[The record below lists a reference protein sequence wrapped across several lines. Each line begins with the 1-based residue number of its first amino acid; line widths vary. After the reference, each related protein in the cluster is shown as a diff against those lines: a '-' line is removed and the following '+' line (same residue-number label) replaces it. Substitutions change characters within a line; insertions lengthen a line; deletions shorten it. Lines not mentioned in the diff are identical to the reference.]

1 MCAICGC
8 GSASTDGHLHSQHA
22 EVLHPIAHH
31 IGHHIDHDADSEHQH
46 ILSDGTILR
55 HQHPQN
61 LPSVNSRVLD
71 VERALLADNDAQA
84 QLNRRRFD
92 RAKTLT
98 LNLMSSPGAGK
109 TTLLEATLR
118 RLHGSLS
125 LSVIE
130 GDQQTSLDAERIR
143 RAGAEAVQINTGKA
157 CHLDA
162 DMIDRALAELT
173 LPSDGLLFIENV
185 GNLVC
190 PASFDL
196 GEHQR
201 VVIASVTEGED
212 KPLKYPDMFA
222 RAQLVV
228 VSKIDLLPH
237 LDFDP
242 QRFAE
247 HVRRVQPRAKLL
259 QVSARSGEGLAAWLD
274 WLTTQRRALG

>member
-8 GSASTDGHLHSQHA
+8 GVASTDGQ
-22 EVLHPIAHH
+22 LHPQQAEAPHP
-31 IGHHIDHDADSEHQH
+31 IGPHADHDADSDHEHV
-46 ILSDGTILR
+46 LSDGTVLR
-55 HQHPQN
+55 HKHPQ
-61 LPSVNSRVLD
+61 LASPVQSRVLD
-71 VERALLADNDAQA
+71 IERALLADNDAQA

-125 LSVIE
+125 VSVIE

-143 RAGAEAVQINTGKA
+143 RAGAQAVQVNTGKA

-162 DMIDRALAELT
+162 GMIDRALTELT
-173 LPSDGLLFIENV
+173 LPPDGVLFIENV

-201 VVIASVTEGED
+201 IVIASVTEGED

-222 RAQLVV
+222 RADLVV

-274 WLTTQRRALG
+274 WLTAQVRALD

>member
-8 GSASTDGHLHSQHA
+8 GVASTDGQ
-22 EVLHPIAHH
+22 LHPQQAEAPHP
-31 IGHHIDHDADSEHQH
+31 IGPHADHDADSDHEHV
-46 ILSDGTILR
+46 LSDGTVLR
-55 HQHPQN
+55 HKHPQ
-61 LPSVNSRVLD
+61 LASPVQSRVLD

-125 LSVIE
+125 VSVIE

-143 RAGAEAVQINTGKA
+143 RAGAQAVQVNTGKA

-162 DMIDRALAELT
+162 GMIDRALTELT
-173 LPSDGLLFIENV
+173 LPPDGVLFIENV

-201 VVIASVTEGED
+201 IVIASVTEGED

-222 RAQLVV
+222 RADLVV

-274 WLTTQRRALG
+274 WLTAQVRALD

>member
-8 GSASTDGHLHSQHA
+8 GVASTDGQ
-22 EVLHPIAHH
+22 LHPQQAEAPHP
-31 IGHHIDHDADSEHQH
+31 IGPHADHDADSDHEHV
-46 ILSDGTILR
+46 LSDGTVLR
-55 HQHPQN
+55 HKHPQ
-61 LPSVNSRVLD
+61 LASPVQSRVLD
-71 VERALLADNDAQA
+71 IERALLADNDAQA

-143 RAGAEAVQINTGKA
+143 RAGAQAVQVNTGKA

-162 DMIDRALAELT
+162 GMIDRALAELT
-173 LPSDGLLFIENV
+173 LPPDGVLFIENV

-201 VVIASVTEGED
+201 IVIASVTEGED

-222 RAQLVV
+222 RADLVV

-274 WLTTQRRALG
+274 WLTAQVRALD

>member
-8 GSASTDGHLHSQHA
+8 GVASTDGQ
-22 EVLHPIAHH
+22 LHPQQAEAPHP
-31 IGHHIDHDADSEHQH
+31 IGPHADHDADSDHEHV
-46 ILSDGTILR
+46 LSDGTVLR
-55 HQHPQN
+55 HKHPQ
-61 LPSVNSRVLD
+61 LASPVQSRVLD

-143 RAGAEAVQINTGKA
+143 RAGAQAVQVNTGKA

-162 DMIDRALAELT
+162 GMIDRALAELT
-173 LPSDGLLFIENV
+173 LPPDGVLFIENV

-201 VVIASVTEGED
+201 IVIASVTEGED

-222 RAQLVV
+222 RADLVV

-274 WLTTQRRALG
+274 WLTAQVRALD

>member
-8 GSASTDGHLHSQHA
+8 GVASTDGQ
-22 EVLHPIAHH
+22 LHPQQAEAPHP
-31 IGHHIDHDADSEHQH
+31 IGPHADHDADSDHEHV
-46 ILSDGTILR
+46 LSDGTVLR
-55 HQHPQN
+55 HKHPQ
-61 LPSVNSRVLD
+61 LASPVQSRVLD

-125 LSVIE
+125 VSVIE

-143 RAGAEAVQINTGKA
+143 RAGAQAVQVNTGKA

-162 DMIDRALAELT
+162 GMIDRALTELT
-173 LPSDGLLFIENV
+173 LPPGGVLFIENV

-201 VVIASVTEGED
+201 IVIASVTEGED

-222 RAQLVV
+222 RADLVV

-259 QVSARSGEGLAAWLD
+259 KVSARSGEGLAAWLD
-274 WLTTQRRALG
+274 WLTAQVRALD

>member
-8 GSASTDGHLHSQHA
+8 GVASTDGQ
-22 EVLHPIAHH
+22 LHPQQAEAPHP
-31 IGHHIDHDADSEHQH
+31 IGPHADHDADSDHEHV
-46 ILSDGTILR
+46 LSDGTVLR
-55 HQHPQN
+55 HKHPQ
-61 LPSVNSRVLD
+61 LASPVQSRVLD

-125 LSVIE
+125 VSVIE

-143 RAGAEAVQINTGKA
+143 RAGAQAVQVNTGKA

-162 DMIDRALAELT
+162 GMIDRALTELT
-173 LPSDGLLFIENV
+173 LPPGGVLFIENV

-201 VVIASVTEGED
+201 IVIASVTEGED

-222 RAQLVV
+222 RADLVV

-247 HVRRVQPRAKLL
+247 HVRLVQPRAKLL

-274 WLTTQRRALG
+274 WLTAQVRALD

>member
-8 GSASTDGHLHSQHA
+8 GVASTDGQ
-22 EVLHPIAHH
+22 LHPQQAEAPHP
-31 IGHHIDHDADSEHQH
+31 IGPHADHDADSDHEHV
-46 ILSDGTILR
+46 LSDGTVLR
-55 HQHPQN
+55 HKHPQ
-61 LPSVNSRVLD
+61 LASPVQSRVLD

-118 RLHGSLS
+118 RLAGSIPVA
-125 LSVIE
+125 VIE

-143 RAGAEAVQINTGKA
+143 RAGAQAVQVNTGKA

-162 DMIDRALAELT
+162 GMIDRALTELT
-173 LPSDGLLFIENV
+173 LPPGGVLFIENV

-201 VVIASVTEGED
+201 IVIASVTEGED

-222 RAQLVV
+222 RADLVV

-274 WLTTQRRALG
+274 WLTAQVRALD

>member
-8 GSASTDGHLHSQHA
+8 GVASTDGQ
-22 EVLHPIAHH
+22 LHPQQAEAPHP
-31 IGHHIDHDADSEHQH
+31 IGPHADHDADSDHEHV
-46 ILSDGTILR
+46 LSHGTVLR
-55 HQHPQN
+55 HKHPQ
-61 LPSVNSRVLD
+61 LASPVQSRVLD

-125 LSVIE
+125 VSVIE

-143 RAGAEAVQINTGKA
+143 RAGAQAVQVNTGKA

-162 DMIDRALAELT
+162 GMIDRALTELT
-173 LPSDGLLFIENV
+173 LPPDGVLFIENV

-201 VVIASVTEGED
+201 IVIASVTEGED

-222 RAQLVV
+222 RADLVV

-274 WLTTQRRALG
+274 WLTAQVRALD

>member
-8 GSASTDGHLHSQHA
+8 GVASTDGQ
-22 EVLHPIAHH
+22 LHPQQAEAPHP
-31 IGHHIDHDADSEHQH
+31 IGPHADHDADSDHEHV
-46 ILSDGTILR
+46 LSDGTVLR
-55 HQHPQN
+55 HKHPQFAS
-61 LPSVNSRVLD
+61 PVQSRVLD

-125 LSVIE
+125 VSVIE

-143 RAGAEAVQINTGKA
+143 RAGAQAVQVNTGKA

-162 DMIDRALAELT
+162 GMIDRALTELT
-173 LPSDGLLFIENV
+173 LPPDGVLFIENV

-201 VVIASVTEGED
+201 IVIASVTEGED

-222 RAQLVV
+222 RADLVV

-274 WLTTQRRALG
+274 WLTAQVRALD

>member
-8 GSASTDGHLHSQHA
+8 GVASTDGQ
-22 EVLHPIAHH
+22 LHPQQAEAPHP
-31 IGHHIDHDADSEHQH
+31 IGPHAAHDADSDHEHV
-46 ILSDGTILR
+46 LSDGTVLR
-55 HQHPQN
+55 HKHPQ
-61 LPSVNSRVLD
+61 LASPVQSRVLD

-125 LSVIE
+125 VSVIE

-143 RAGAEAVQINTGKA
+143 RAGAQAVQVNTGKA

-162 DMIDRALAELT
+162 GMIDRALTELT
-173 LPSDGLLFIENV
+173 LPPDGVLFIENV

-201 VVIASVTEGED
+201 IVIASVTEGED

-222 RAQLVV
+222 RADLVV

-274 WLTTQRRALG
+274 WLTAQVRALD

>member
-8 GSASTDGHLHSQHA
+8 GVASTDGQ
-22 EVLHPIAHH
+22 LHPQQAEAPHP
-31 IGHHIDHDADSEHQH
+31 IGPHADHDADSDHEHV
-46 ILSDGTILR
+46 LSDGTVLR
-55 HQHPQN
+55 HKHPQ
-61 LPSVNSRVLD
+61 LASPVQSRVLD

-125 LSVIE
+125 VSVIE

-143 RAGAEAVQINTGKA
+143 RAGAQAVQVNTGKA

-162 DMIDRALAELT
+162 GMIDRALTELT
-173 LPSDGLLFIENV
+173 LPPDGVLFIENV

-201 VVIASVTEGED
+201 IVIASVTEGED

-222 RAQLVV
+222 RADLVV

-247 HVRRVQPRAKLL
+247 HVRLVQPRAKLL

-274 WLTTQRRALG
+274 WLTAQVRALD

>member
-8 GSASTDGHLHSQHA
+8 GVASTDGQ
-22 EVLHPIAHH
+22 LHPQQAEAPHP
-31 IGHHIDHDADSEHQH
+31 IGPHADHDADSDHEHV
-46 ILSDGTILR
+46 LSDGTVLR
-55 HQHPQN
+55 HKHPQ
-61 LPSVNSRVLD
+61 LASPVQSRVLD

-125 LSVIE
+125 VSVIE

-143 RAGAEAVQINTGKA
+143 RAGAQAVQVNTGKA

-162 DMIDRALAELT
+162 GMIDRALTELT
-173 LPSDGLLFIENV
+173 LPPGGVLFIENV

-201 VVIASVTEGED
+201 IVIASVTEGED

-222 RAQLVV
+222 RAALVV

-274 WLTTQRRALG
+274 WLTAQVRALD

>member
-8 GSASTDGHLHSQHA
+8 GVASTDGQ
-22 EVLHPIAHH
+22 LHPQQAEAPHP
-31 IGHHIDHDADSEHQH
+31 IGPHADHDADSDHEHV
-46 ILSDGTILR
+46 LSDGTVLR
-55 HQHPQN
+55 HKHPQ
-61 LPSVNSRVLD
+61 LASPVQSRVLD

-125 LSVIE
+125 VSVIE

-143 RAGAEAVQINTGKA
+143 RAGAQAVQVNTGKA

-162 DMIDRALAELT
+162 GMIDRALTELT
-173 LPSDGLLFIENV
+173 LPPDGLLFIENV

-201 VVIASVTEGED
+201 IVIASVTEGED

-222 RAQLVV
+222 RADLVV

-274 WLTTQRRALG
+274 WLTAQVRALD

>member
-8 GSASTDGHLHSQHA
+8 GVASTDGQ
-22 EVLHPIAHH
+22 LHPQQAEAPHP
-31 IGHHIDHDADSEHQH
+31 IGPHADHDADSDHEHV
-46 ILSDGTILR
+46 LSDGTVLR
-55 HQHPQN
+55 HKHPQ
-61 LPSVNSRVLD
+61 LASPVQSRVLD

-125 LSVIE
+125 VSVIE

-143 RAGAEAVQINTGKA
+143 RAGAQAVQVNTGKA

-162 DMIDRALAELT
+162 GMIDRALTELT
-173 LPSDGLLFIENV
+173 LPPDGVLFIENV

-201 VVIASVTEGED
+201 IVIASVTEGED

-222 RAQLVV
+222 RADLVV

-237 LDFDP
+237 LDFEP

-274 WLTTQRRALG
+274 WLTAQVRALD

>member
-8 GSASTDGHLHSQHA
+8 GVASTDGQ
-22 EVLHPIAHH
+22 LHPQQAEAPHP
-31 IGHHIDHDADSEHQH
+31 IGPHADHDADSDHEHV
-46 ILSDGTILR
+46 LSDGTVLR
-55 HQHPQN
+55 HKHPQ
-61 LPSVNSRVLD
+61 LASPVQSRVLD

-125 LSVIE
+125 VSVIE

-143 RAGAEAVQINTGKA
+143 RAGAQAVQINTGKA

-162 DMIDRALAELT
+162 GMIDRALTELT
-173 LPSDGLLFIENV
+173 LPPDGLLFIENV

-201 VVIASVTEGED
+201 IVIASVTEGED

-222 RAQLVV
+222 RADLVV

-274 WLTTQRRALG
+274 WLTAQVRALD